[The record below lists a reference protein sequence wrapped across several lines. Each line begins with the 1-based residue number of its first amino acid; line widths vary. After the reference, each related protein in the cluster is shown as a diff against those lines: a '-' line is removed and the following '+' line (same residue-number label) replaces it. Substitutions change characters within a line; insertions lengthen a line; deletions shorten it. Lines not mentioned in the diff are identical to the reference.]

1 MKGISPKSIKS
12 SPWGRFRR
20 GNASLVLS
28 SRRRK
33 EQKEPLR
40 SEERN
45 NINNK
50 KETKDNEKQ
59 RFLENSDTIHHL
71 DAHCSIDSYEHYELH
86 GPRPHLHVKEMPP
99 LFDSEGITSIASLFG

>member
-1 MKGISPKSIKS
+1 M
-12 SPWGRFRR
+12 
-20 GNASLVLS
+20 VLS

-59 RFLENSDTIHHL
+59 RFLENSDTIHQL

-86 GPRPHLHVKEMPP
+86 GPWPHLHVKDIPRLICPP
-99 LFDSEGITSIASLFG
+99 KVRQKTFGGHITGGGDCIHLLSLD